1 MENTNINGAGVYTLH
16 ATDIKGKTHYYT
28 VLISGYEPF
37 LKFETFYCH
46 RRLEL
51 VSEDVL
57 PKSLLIHT
65 RGEVSLVFGLNVC

>member
-57 PKSLLIHT
+57 RGKSCFWVKRLLDH
-65 RGEVSLVFGLNVC
+65 ELKK